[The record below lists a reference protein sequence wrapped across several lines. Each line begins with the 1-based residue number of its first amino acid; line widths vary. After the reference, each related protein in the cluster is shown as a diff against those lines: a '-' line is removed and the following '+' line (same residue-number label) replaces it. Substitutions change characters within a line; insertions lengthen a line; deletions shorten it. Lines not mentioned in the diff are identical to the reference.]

1 MHVAVVLK
9 KKKKKEMLACK
20 SYPIQQLENTKSFYK
35 AKNTLKVH

>member
-9 KKKKKEMLACK
+9 KKEMLAYK